1 MHFYYEIENMFCK
14 SVHKIAYSKIY
25 KVRWVQIKDGLVNKN
40 MPVAESMERCY
51 IIYCIT
57 ADKRE

>member
-1 MHFYYEIENMFCK
+1 MFCK
-14 SVHKIAYSKIY
+14 SVHKIAYSKLY
-25 KVRWVQIKDGLVNKN
+25 KVRWEQIKDGLVNKN
-40 MPVAESMERCY
+40 MPVAESMEGCY